1 MLVTDSTNMILYTK
15 NQTGIKNLLCI
26 IKWPGENINV
36 TINLVVIA
44 TVYGLLWLRSIR
56 NRQTTFYVINEEES
70 I

>member
-26 IKWPGENINV
+26 MKWPGENINV
-36 TINLVVIA
+36 IINRVMA
-44 TVYGLLWLRSIR
+44 TVYGLLWKRSIR
-56 NRQTTFYVINEEES
+56 NRQSTFYVINEEES